1 MSKADLNNAIVRI
14 FEIVDGEPSQVVGA
28 GFLVSPRHIITCAH
42 VIVDALDISLETS
55 EPPIETIYLDFPLLP
70 EHEPLEA
77 TTLKWYPVKENY
89 SVGEMGDICLLQL
102 STPLP
107 QGAESIS
114 IVVHEQ
120 YFGRKVRMFGFPSN
134 RGMYDGDWLVGQLQ
148 GLIRNGWVQLDSE
161 IGRRSVAGG
170 FSGTAVWDI
179 QENAVAGMMVSI
191 DDSDSDDTAAY
202 MIPAKNLSKALP
214 NLIKTVNHQYVNKK
228 QELIPTSKTYIPDYK
243 YDIFVSYA
251 YCDNEPLYQS
261 NKGWVTTLINTL
273 KIKLRQKL
281 GEEGEF
287 SLWVDYEQGKPEIRL
302 EEHLGKAATLIVIL
316 STGYME
322 SRRCQQEFKFF
333 LEHKAAK
340 SANHVFVLEYDKVEE
355 PFQGSNHHFQFWRH
369 DERGKPRTLAIPQ
382 PNPNEQEYYNQIEDL
397 ARDLA
402 KTLKTLK
409 NPPKNT
415 ELREPVIEQRATIYL
430 AEVTDDLQEYRFQ
443 VERYLKE
450 YNIQIIPK
458 TLYYFQG
465 NNANEQLRHAI
476 EADLQKSSLFI
487 QLLSNFKPVR
497 PPGMSTPQLQY
508 ECAESV
514 FKAQKE
520 LSILQWRDPQ
530 LKLNQLTV
538 QKELLNSALVM
549 HIEEFKQYIIQRLK
563 KIEEQKLLQ
572 EERQQLK
579 GLQPNSQNEST
590 YQFVFIN
597 IIPKDKE
604 LANEISEFLLE
615 RGIGSGFPLLNKVR
629 PAQKRKDLERNLQDC
644 NGVIMLYDNSLQ
656 EWALEQ
662 IHHYL
667 RIQSR
672 LKRSI
677 KIIALFNKSPSE
689 EVLLNVKLP
698 NMQFFDCKNFKD
710 NSCLQSFIS
719 KLQQ

>member
-1 MSKADLNNAIVRI
+1 
-14 FEIVDGEPSQVVGA
+14 
-28 GFLVSPRHIITCAH
+28 VSPRHIITCAH
-42 VIVDALDISLETS
+42 VIIDALDISIETS
-55 EPPIETIYLDFPLLP
+55 EPPIETIHLDFPLLP
-70 EHEPLEA
+70 KHKPLKA
-77 TTLKWYPVKENY
+77 TAVEWHRVKESY
-89 SVGEMGDICLLQL
+89 SVGEMGDICVLKL
-102 STPLP
+102 SDAKLLP
-107 QGAESIS
+107 QGAEPIPIS
-114 IVVHEQ
+114 SKYDQ
-120 YFGRKVRMFGFPSN
+120 YFGIKVRMFGFPSS
-134 RGMYDGDWLVGQLQ
+134 RSMYDGDWLAGQLQ
-148 GLIRNGWVQLDSE
+148 GLIKNGWVQLDSE
-161 IGRRSVAGG
+161 VGRRSVAGG

-179 QENAVAGMMVSI
+179 EKNAVAGMMVSI

-202 MIPAKNLSKALP
+202 MIPAKNLFQALSEEIRTSI
-214 NLIKTVNHQYVNKK
+214 LQYFKEQ
-228 QELIPTSKTYIPDYK
+228 QESILASKTYVPDYK

-251 YCDNEPLYQS
+251 YCDNMEPLYQN
-261 NKGWVTTLINTL
+261 NKGWVTTLIDIL

-287 SLWVDYEQGKPEIRL
+287 SLWIDYKQTKIRL
-302 EEHLGKAATLIVIL
+302 AEHLGKAATLVVIL
-316 STGYME
+316 STGYMD
-322 SRRCQQEFKFF
+322 SPRCKQEFKFF
-333 LEHKAAK
+333 EECMTAK
-340 SANHVFVLEYDKVEE
+340 SADRIFVVEYDKVEE

-409 NPPKNT
+409 NPLQTTASCTPII
-415 ELREPVIEQRATIYL
+415 EPRATFYL
-430 AEVTDDLQEYRFQ
+430 AEVTDDLQEYRSQ

-450 YNIQIIPK
+450 YDIQILPK
-458 TLYYFQG
+458 NLYYFQG
-465 NNANEQLRHAI
+465 DNANEQLRQAI

-530 LKLNQLTV
+530 LKLNAQN
-538 QKELLNSALVM
+538 KLLNSALVM
-549 HIEEFKQYIIQRLK
+549 ATHFEEFKQYIIQRLE
-563 KIEEQKLLQ
+563 KIEEQKRLK

-579 GLQPNSQNEST
+579 GLQPDSQNESA

-597 IIPKDKE
+597 IVPKDKE
-604 LANEISEFLLE
+604 LADEISNFLLE
-615 RGIGSGFPLLNKVR
+615 RGIGCGFPLLNKVS

-677 KIIALFNKSPSE
+677 KIIAVFNKSPSE

-698 NMQFFDCKNFKD
+698 NMQIFDCKNFKD
-710 NSCLQSFIS
+710 NSCLDSFIS
-719 KLQQ
+719 KL